1 MKPEQP
7 VEQPL
12 SLNMNPYSG
21 TWDKAAAAHLLR
33 RTMFGATNQ
42 QILDAVSNGMNAT
55 VASLLQIPAVDL
67 PLTYDTG
74 EGIAAYG
81 ATWINSVYPTDVA
94 ANQTTENARIKS
106 LGAWMMKRLNSPTV
120 SIAEKMCLFWQN
132 HFAATAASDSRATY
146 QYHMLIRNHALGN
159 FRQFIKDMTID
170 PTMLIF
176 LNGATNFNFSPNEN
190 YAREL
195 LELFTV
201 GKGPQI
207 ATGDYTNYT
216 EDDVAAGAK
225 ILTGWTVLGLRSDTV
240 TVPYAQFFPT
250 AHENSDK
257 TLSYHFNNTVIPN
270 ADENEYANYIDVIF
284 QQDAVAHFI
293 CKEIYRYFVNY
304 DLTTDV
310 TTNVIPVMAQTM
322 IDNNYEILPVMEQL
336 LKSEHFYDLSLRG
349 SLIRSPLEMVFG
361 MFNATSSS
369 PNFDLST
376 DSDMYLSLYWI
387 AETMGQAYAT
397 PPSVAGWSAYYQ
409 APAFS
414 KLWVNATHIK
424 TRFDISTYVT
434 ILTGIPVNGNYLKI
448 NALGFLNGLSDPGN
462 CTTVIA
468 DMCEVFCPKP
478 VNALQQATLK
488 AILING
494 VGATAEGAWTQ
505 QYTQYIG
512 GDTSLESAINNRVQ
526 LTLSR
531 LFKMPEFQT
540 I

>member
-12 SLNMNPYSG
+12 SLNMNPYAG

-55 VASLLQIPAVDL
+55 VASLLQIPAVDV
-67 PLTYDTG
+67 PLTYDPN

-81 ATWINSVYPTDVA
+81 TTWINSVYPA
-94 ANQTTENARIKS
+94 ATAQNQATETARIKS
-106 LGAWMMKRLNSPTV
+106 LGAWMMKRLNSPTL

-195 LELFTV
+195 LELYTI

-207 ATGDYTNYT
+207 APGDYTNYT

-225 ILTGWTVLGLRSDTV
+225 ILTGWTVLGLRSDTIAA
-240 TVPYAQFFPT
+240 PYAQFFSA

-270 ADENEYANYIDVIF
+270 ADQNEYSNYIDVIF

-293 CKEIYRYFVNY
+293 CTEIYRYFVNY

-322 IDNNYEILPVMEQL
+322 ISNNYEILPVMDQL

-361 MFNATSSS
+361 MFNATSSG
-369 PNFDLST
+369 PNFDLAT
-376 DSDMYLSLYWI
+376 DSDMYLNLYWI
-387 AETMGQAYAT
+387 AETLGQAYAT
-397 PPSVAGWSAYYQ
+397 PPSVAGWTAYYQ
-409 APAFS
+409 APSFS

-424 TRFDISTYVT
+424 TRFDIANYITVF
-434 ILTGIPVNGNYLKI
+434 TGIPVNGNYLKI
-448 NALGFLNGLSDPGN
+448 NAIGFLNGLSTPSDCN
-462 CTTVIA
+462 AVIS
-468 DMCEVFCPKP
+468 DMCEVFCPKT
-478 VNALQQATLK
+478 VNGVMQATLK

-494 VGATAEGAWTQ
+494 VGATAEAAWSQ
-505 QYTQYIG
+505 QYFQYIG
-512 GDTSLESAINNRVQ
+512 GDTSLETAIANRVQ